1 MSSAAES
8 VQMLNVQIDG
18 VWHQFPKG
26 TRVIEACEQ
35 AGSYVPRYCYHK
47 KLSSPGN
54 CRMCLIE
61 MGFPRLGPDR
71 KPELGSD
78 NKPVINWMPRPQIS
92 CAQDIAEGMGV
103 RTNSPLVKECQRGV
117 MEFLLINHPLD
128 CPICDQAGECRLQ
141 EFSVDFGMSK
151 SRFLEHK
158 VKKPKNVVLG
168 PRVTLDDERCIL
180 CSRCIR
186 FCQEVAH
193 DDVLGF
199 VDRGSYTVLAAHPGK
214 DLENNYSLNTVDICP
229 VGALTST
236 DFRFK
241 MRVWFLKETKSICTS
256 CATGCNTIVGTR
268 EDVIYRQTPR
278 ENDHV
283 NSCWMCDYGRL
294 NFKYLEAGN
303 RLLEPQIFLEGK
315 LAYTDWA
322 TAISQAALQLKQF
335 PGPEIAI
342 IASARMTNEEL
353 WLAAQLAKSLGTE
366 WIDIVP
372 RREPGD
378 NILLSEDRNPNT
390 NGARL
395 ILGSECEPGANLLAI
410 SEAVKSGKIKALLIL
425 KENTMHLGV
434 TVEQLAKLPVL
445 IMMNI
450 LSNEAT
456 EKATIVLPA
465 CGFAEKRGSMVNG
478 KGRLQRLNRAV
489 RPPGNVRDDWEILR
503 DLLQAVGGGDSI
515 LTIDDVFRRISE
527 TVPQFAGLSLNKIG
541 DLGVHILQMEELPPV
556 RPRDDEA
563 IEQAVAMQAR
573 RRAVGRQVDE
583 VRKAATAGTH

>member
-1 MSSAAES
+1 MF
-8 VQMLNVQIDG
+8 NVQIDG

-26 TRVIEACEQ
+26 TRVIEACER

-71 KPELGSD
+71 KPELGAD
-78 NKPVINWMPRPQIS
+78 GQPIINWMPRPQIC
-92 CAQDIAEGMGV
+92 CAQDVSEGMAV

-141 EFSVDFGMSK
+141 EFSVDYGDPK
-151 SRFLEHK
+151 SRFLENK
-158 VKKPKNVVLG
+158 VKKPKNVQLG

-199 VDRGSYTVLAAHPGK
+199 VDRGSYTVLTAHAGK
-214 DLENNYSLNTVDICP
+214 RLENNYSLNTVDICP

-256 CATGCNTIVGTR
+256 CATGCNTIIGTR

-278 ENDHV
+278 ENDYV

-294 NFKYLEAGN
+294 NFKYLEADN
-303 RLLEPQIFLEGK
+303 RLLEPQVRSEGK
-315 LAYTDWA
+315 LVPTDWQ
-322 TAISQAALQLKQF
+322 TAIAQAALQLKQF
-335 PGPEIAI
+335 AGSEIAMV
-342 IASARMTNEEL
+342 ASGRMTNEEL
-353 WLAAQLAKSLGTE
+353 WLTSQLAKLLDVE
-366 WIDIVP
+366 LIDIVP
-372 RREPGD
+372 RRGPGD
-378 NILLSEDRNPNT
+378 DILLSEIRNPNT

-395 ILGSECEPGANLLAI
+395 ILGSRSEPGSKLMTLA
-410 SEAVKSGKIKALLIL
+410 EAVRSGKIKALAVLG
-425 KENTMHLGV
+425 ENAMHLGIP
-434 TVEQLAKLPVL
+434 VEELAQIPVF
-445 IMMNI
+445 IVMDI
-450 LSNEAT
+450 LENEAT
-456 EKATIVLPA
+456 EKATVVLPTS
-465 CGFAEKRGSMVNG
+465 GFAEKRGSMING

-489 RPPGNVRDDWEILR
+489 RPPGNARDDWEILR
-503 DLLQAVGGGDSI
+503 DLLQAVSGGDS
-515 LTIDDVFRRISE
+515 LPSIDDVFRRISE
-527 TVPQFAGLSLNKIG
+527 TVSQFAGLTLSKIG
-541 DLGVHILQMEELPPV
+541 DLGVHILQMEELPAV
-556 RPRDDEA
+556 HPRDEEA
-563 IEQAVAMQAR
+563 IELAIAVQAR
-573 RRAVGRQVDE
+573 RRAVRS
-583 VRKAATAGTH
+583 H